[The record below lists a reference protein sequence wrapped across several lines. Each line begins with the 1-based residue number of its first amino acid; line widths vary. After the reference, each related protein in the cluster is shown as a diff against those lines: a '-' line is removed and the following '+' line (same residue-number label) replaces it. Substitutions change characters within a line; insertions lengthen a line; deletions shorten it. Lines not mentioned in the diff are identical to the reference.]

1 MADSLESFG
10 KKIDHLQKELS
21 GDAIPNRMGMAAKK
35 ASLAAAAKD
44 LGSDLAF
51 SGFRRRN
58 AKLGARYEPMSGS
71 AVELQLYPKG
81 LWVLANDGRRRLPP
95 GGRVYPRKGRGGKG
109 SKALNTPW
117 GARKS
122 VAASRSK
129 GLGTLADAERDAER
143 EALKEANRGV
153 DIVVRTVFR

>member
-1 MADSLESFG
+1 MADTLASFG
-10 KKIDHLQKELS
+10 NKIDRLQKDLA
-21 GDAIPNRMGMAAKK
+21 GDAIPKRMGMAAKK
-35 ASLAAAAKD
+35 ASLAAASRD

-58 AKLGARYEPMSGS
+58 AKLGARYEPMAGS
-71 AVELQLYPKG
+71 AIELQLYPKG
-81 LWVLANDGRRRLPP
+81 LWVLANDGRRKLPP
-95 GGRVYPRKGRGGKG
+95 GGRVYPRKGRGGRG

-122 VAASRSK
+122 VAASRSR

-153 DIVVRTVFR
+153 EIVVRTVFR

>member
-1 MADSLESFG
+1 MAETLASFG
-10 KKIDHLQKELS
+10 NKIDHLHKELT

-35 ASLAAAAKD
+35 ASLAAAERD
-44 LGSDLAF
+44 LGGDRAF

-58 AKLGARYEPMSGS
+58 AKLGARYEPMTGS

-81 LWVLANDGRRRLPP
+81 LWVLANDGRRKLPP
-95 GGRVYPRKGRGGKG
+95 GGRVYPRKGRGGTG
-109 SKALNTPW
+109 AKALNTPW
-117 GARKS
+117 GPRRS